1 LALALLHVF
10 PVVKLDVRVEEFP
23 GQIVKGPPEIKG
35 WGLIW
40 KRAL

>member
-1 LALALLHVF
+1 VLEVLQEL
-10 PVVKLDVRVEEFP
+10 PVVKLDVKVEEFP
-23 GQIVKGPPEIKG
+23 GQIDSGPPEIKG